1 MAANLKNSERRH
13 RGQLRTLPQEIT
25 TIRDKIVDRFQ
36 DAPLSEIAEFVR
48 KVLAQEKNQIN
59 RIAALA
65 ARVVLI
71 RNYVNELSGLDPV
84 TSSGR
89 PTSSDIEGE
98 AQNTQPVAVVA
109 ELETEVHA
117 GMHRVRLI
125 EDSTVNGVAFPK
137 GVVIDV
143 KEADAKRLIDS
154 GKAEDTVKH
163 AEKASPES
171 PPGDPLP
178 EETTSEEAASEE
190 AASKET
196 TSEEASAEEASAK
209 EGSAEEGSAEEASA
223 EEASAEEA
231 SAKEGSAEE
240 GSAKEGSAKEGSA
253 EEASAEE
260 ASAEEGS
267 AKEGSAEEASTEEA
281 SSEQASAND
290 DETDTDAS
298 TNDPKA

>member
-71 RNYVNELSGLDPV
+71 RNYVNELSGLGPL
-84 TSSGR
+84 TLSGQ
-89 PTSSDIEGE
+89 PASSDIEGE

-125 EDSTVNGVAFPK
+125 EDSTVNGVTFPK

-143 KEADAKRLIDS
+143 KEADAKRLIDT
-154 GKAEDTVKH
+154 GKAEDTAKDTQTAA
-163 AEKASPES
+163 AET

-178 EETTSEEAASEE
+178 EETTSEETTSEEASSEETASEE
-190 AASKET
+190 TGAEEGAAET
-196 TSEEASAEEASAK
+196 AVDAGPEEAGPEEASPEEASPDEASSEEASAEEA
-209 EGSAEEGSAEEASA
+209 GAS
-223 EEASAEEA
+223 
-231 SAKEGSAEE
+231 
-240 GSAKEGSAKEGSA
+240 
-253 EEASAEE
+253 
-260 ASAEEGS
+260 
-267 AKEGSAEEASTEEA
+267 
-281 SSEQASAND
+281 D

>member
-48 KVLAQEKNQIN
+48 KVLAQEKNQNN

-71 RNYVNELSGLDPV
+71 RNYVNELSGLGPL
-84 TSSGR
+84 TLSGQ
-89 PTSSDIEGE
+89 PASSDIEGE

-117 GMHRVRLI
+117 GMYRVRLI
-125 EDSTVNGVAFPK
+125 EDSTVNGVTFPK

-154 GKAEDTVKH
+154 GKAEDTGKDTQTAA
-163 AEKASPES
+163 AET

-178 EETTSEEAASEE
+178 EETTSEETTSEE
-190 AASKET
+190 ATSEET
-196 TSEEASAEEASAK
+196 TSEEASSEETASEETGAEEGAAEKAVDASPEEASP
-209 EGSAEEGSAEEASA
+209 EETSPDEASSEEASA

-231 SAKEGSAEE
+231 G
-240 GSAKEGSAKEGSA
+240 
-253 EEASAEE
+253 AS
-260 ASAEEGS
+260 
-267 AKEGSAEEASTEEA
+267 
-281 SSEQASAND
+281 D

>member
-48 KVLAQEKNQIN
+48 KVLAQEKNQNN

-71 RNYVNELSGLDPV
+71 RNYVNELSGLGPL
-84 TSSGR
+84 TLSGQ
-89 PTSSDIEGE
+89 PASSDIEGE

-117 GMHRVRLI
+117 GMYRVRLI
-125 EDSTVNGVAFPK
+125 EDSTVNGVTFPK

-154 GKAEDTVKH
+154 GKAEDTGKDTQTAA
-163 AEKASPES
+163 AET

-178 EETTSEEAASEE
+178 EETTSEE
-190 AASKET
+190 T
-196 TSEEASAEEASAK
+196 TSEEATSEETASEETGAEEGAAETAVDASPEEASPEDASPD
-209 EGSAEEGSAEEASA
+209 EASSEEASA

-231 SAKEGSAEE
+231 G
-240 GSAKEGSAKEGSA
+240 
-253 EEASAEE
+253 AS
-260 ASAEEGS
+260 
-267 AKEGSAEEASTEEA
+267 
-281 SSEQASAND
+281 D

>member
-84 TSSGR
+84 TLSGR

-98 AQNTQPVAVVA
+98 AQNTPPIAVVA
-109 ELETEVHA
+109 ELKTEVHA
-117 GMHRVRLI
+117 GMQRVRLI

-190 AASKET
+190 TTSEEAASEEAASEETTSEET
-196 TSEEASAEEASAK
+196 TSEEASAE

-231 SAKEGSAEE
+231 SS
-240 GSAKEGSAKEGSA
+240 
-253 EEASAEE
+253 EEAS
-260 ASAEEGS
+260 S
-267 AKEGSAEEASTEEA
+267 EEA